1 MPYIKNAIINPE
13 YLFDVPKTQ
22 LDNMI
27 NSKNI
32 SEKINLLYRIFQKV
46 GQSTFFE
53 LKKETCFNDIE
64 LCLALGNLIQA
75 HKIYQK
81 RIDGAVVYGIIN

>member
-1 MPYIKNAIINPE
+1 
-13 YLFDVPKTQ
+13 
-22 LDNMI
+22 MI
-27 NSKNI
+27 NCKNI
-32 SEKINLLYRIFQKV
+32 SEKIDLLYSIFQKV

-64 LCLALGNLIQA
+64 LCLALGNLMQA

-81 RIDGAVVYGIIN
+81 RIGDAVVYGIIN

>member
-1 MPYIKNAIINPE
+1 
-13 YLFDVPKTQ
+13 
-22 LDNMI
+22 MI

-32 SEKINLLYRIFQKV
+32 SEKISLLYRIFQKV
-46 GQSTFFE
+46 GQTTFFE

-75 HKIYQK
+75 YKIYQK
-81 RIDGAVVYGIIN
+81 RIGDAVVYGIIN

>member
-1 MPYIKNAIINPE
+1 
-13 YLFDVPKTQ
+13 
-22 LDNMI
+22 MI

-53 LKKETCFNDIE
+53 LKKETCFSDIE

-81 RIDGAVVYGIIN
+81 RMDNAVVYGIIY

>member
-27 NSKNI
+27 NNKNI
-32 SEKINLLYRIFQKV
+32 SEKNKPTISYLSKSRAKHFL
-46 GQSTFFE
+46 
-53 LKKETCFNDIE
+53 
-64 LCLALGNLIQA
+64 
-75 HKIYQK
+75 
-81 RIDGAVVYGIIN
+81 

>member
-1 MPYIKNAIINPE
+1 
-13 YLFDVPKTQ
+13 
-22 LDNMI
+22 MI
-27 NSKNI
+27 NNRNI
-32 SEKINLLYRIFQKV
+32 SEKIDLLYRIFQKV

-64 LCLALGNLIQA
+64 LCLALGNLMQA

-81 RIDGAVVYGIIN
+81 RIGVAVVYGIIN